1 MKNALV
7 VYYSRTGHSR
17 LIARETARKLKADLD
32 EIKTH
37 VRYKGFIGF
46 YRACLHAITKKEPV
60 IEYNRYPGK
69 YDLVI
74 IVGPNWGSRMASAIK
89 SYLSKNNF
97 SGKNLGLV
105 CVQGGSGGQKV
116 MARMEKF
123 ARKTGIHLI
132 INQRDIKDKSYVHR
146 INEFLKKVK

>member
-74 IVGPNWGSRMASAIK
+74 IVGPNWGSRMASPIQT
-89 SYLSKNNF
+89 YLSKH
-97 SGKNLGLV
+97 KLGNKKIGAI
-105 CVQGGSGGQKV
+105 CVQGSSGGEKII
-116 MARMEKF
+116 ALMEKKIR
-123 ARKTGIHLI
+123 RKMIHLI